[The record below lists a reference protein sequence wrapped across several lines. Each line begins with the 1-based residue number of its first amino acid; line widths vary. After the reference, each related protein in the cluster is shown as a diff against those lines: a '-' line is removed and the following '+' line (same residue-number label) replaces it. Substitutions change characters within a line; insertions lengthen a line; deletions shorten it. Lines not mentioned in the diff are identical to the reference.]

1 MKEPLPEKLQ
11 YAMNL
16 SNKTREAVDRVNEWA
31 QSHGGSVEHL
41 SHDQVKTEVLP
52 RLEKK

>member
-1 MKEPLPEKLQ
+1 MQKQPPEKLQ

-16 SNKTREAVDRVNEWA
+16 SNKTPEAVDRVNKWA

-41 SHDQVKTEVLP
+41 SHDQIKSEVAT